1 MCPLRLNSCFL
12 SPGPSG
18 LNKDY
23 LPVDV
28 SLLIGKGRL
37 GENPEARPQLWHLS
51 TSHKYRLSQM
61 PVGSPKSVSCV
72 PPDIQMIR
80 QGQEDTLWASWSYDY
95 VFYPPNTIEIDFNL
109 TLKTSSWQ
117 PICVGVPWRKAHDTQ
132 KATSAQVGSTGHRI
146 CCRCR
151 KQRYFQLN
159 FSHARVK
166 HHVAPARSPRRSIHR
181 IAGFKRLNSHCFE
194 VWNWRRIGMCEINPD
209 CIEHWRLRSL

>member
-28 SLLIGKGRL
+28 SLLIGKGPL
-37 GENPEARPQLWHLS
+37 GENPETRPQLWHLS
-51 TSHKYRLSQM
+51 TSHRYRLSQM
-61 PVGSPKSVSCV
+61 PVGSPRSVSCV

-117 PICVGVPWRKAHDTQ
+117 PIEQYASEYRDERRTILRRLLLLSWVPRATASTLSAVGVGNN
-132 KATSAQVGSTGHRI
+132 ATSNLISRMHV
-146 CCRCR
+146 
-151 KQRYFQLN
+151 LN
-159 FSHARVK
+159 TMSH
-166 HHVAPARSPRRSIHR
+166 
-181 IAGFKRLNSHCFE
+181 
-194 VWNWRRIGMCEINPD
+194 
-209 CIEHWRLRSL
+209 